1 MENIT
6 SKVLCGVG
14 ATLLLAGC
22 GGDSK
27 SNIAIGPPASTT
39 QGVSQLLFDAYGGG
53 LKFQVQR
60 Y

>member
-27 SNIAIGPPASTT
+27 PNIAIGPPCQYHSRRFPTT
-39 QGVSQLLFDAYGGG
+39 F
-53 LKFQVQR
+53 
-60 Y
+60 